1 MQKKRVRVDVSKVNW
16 KLLRKQKF
24 TLIQLLNRTDVIL
37 AQKNHIDGI
46 IALVDHIQDHA
57 AEQLGEV
64 EVFGKL

>member
-16 KLLRKQKF
+16 KLLRKQKL
-24 TLIQLLNRTDVIL
+24 TLIELLNRKVSLKEKD
-37 AQKNHIDGI
+37 HIDGVL
-46 IALVDHIQDHA
+46 ALVDHIQDHA